1 MIAVLAAMAEELAPL
16 RGELAAQEVYTNK
29 VVKMWR
35 TEGERP
41 LLLVQSG
48 IGKANAAA
56 AAAIVIE
63 RFAPRALINIGSAG
77 GFAPHVKVGDVVV
90 GTEALYSDVDA
101 TCFNYRLGQ
110 VPQMPPVYPGD
121 PALLAAAKALAA
133 ADEFAGRVAF
143 GPILTSDSFMSDPA
157 RVAGIMAAFPQA
169 FASDMEGAAIAEAA
183 YQCGVPFLNVRSMSD
198 IAGDEAA
205 RSFDENLELAAA
217 RAAEFFRRLAA
228 AISA

>member
-16 RGELAAQEVYTNK
+16 LGELAYTEVYANK
-29 VVKMWR
+29 VVRVRQTAGDK
-35 TEGERP
+35 P
-41 LLLVQSG
+41 LLLVQTG

-63 RFAPRALINIGSAG
+63 RFHPKALVNIGSAG

-90 GTEALYSDVDA
+90 GTETLYSDVDA

-110 VPQMPPVYPGD
+110 VPQMPPTYPGD
-121 PALLAAAKALAA
+121 ENLLAAARDLAA
-133 ADEFAGRVAF
+133 AEEFAGRVAF

-157 RVAGIMAAFPQA
+157 RVAGIQAAFPQA
-169 FASDMEGAAIAEAA
+169 YASDMEGAAIAEAA

-198 IAGDEAA
+198 IAGQKAA
-205 RSFDENLELAAA
+205 ESFDENLDLAAA
-217 RAAEFFRRLAA
+217 RAASFFRRLAA
-228 AISA
+228 AIYA